1 MKAIHVLTLALIL
14 SLLLAGLAL
23 ASDGPERLREVLS
36 GGASDS
42 IAGAVSMRATL
53 GQPVVGV
60 VSGRGV
66 TLRQGFWHG
75 AEYRVY
81 LPLVLRN

>member
-23 ASDGPERLREVLS
+23 ANSGLERPREVLS

-42 IAGAVSMRATL
+42 TAGAVSMRATL
-53 GQPVVGV
+53 MRSRSMARDSEPISSFFLIITG
-60 VSGRGV
+60 
-66 TLRQGFWHG
+66 
-75 AEYRVY
+75 
-81 LPLVLRN
+81 